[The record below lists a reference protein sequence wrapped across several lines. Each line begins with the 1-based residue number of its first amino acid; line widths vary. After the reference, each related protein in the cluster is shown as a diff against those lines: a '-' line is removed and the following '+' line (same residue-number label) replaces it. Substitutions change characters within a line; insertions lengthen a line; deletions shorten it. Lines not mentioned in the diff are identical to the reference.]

1 MPPICGENAG
11 QHLYLDAGAN
21 SDTSATLSVVTTG
34 TSDERQGHCA
44 ECGVV
49 ESIVML
55 CRRWRILVSHI
66 LCSSTL
72 NPPTGCL
79 QYLWGGSTE
88 IFQLS
93 YMRGLLQIMLSSS
106 ETMFVGSNK
115 LLQYFFG

>member
-11 QHLYLDAGAN
+11 QHLYLDAGAH

-34 TSDERQGHCA
+34 TSDERQGHSVQCRVCR
-44 ECGVV
+44 E
-49 ESIVML
+49 ML

-93 YMRGLLQIMLSSS
+93 
-106 ETMFVGSNK
+106 
-115 LLQYFFG
+115 

>member
-11 QHLYLDAGAN
+11 QHLYLDAGAH

-34 TSDERQGHCA
+34 TSDERQGHSVQCR
-44 ECGVV
+44 EI
-49 ESIVML
+49 EML

-66 LCSSTL
+66 LCSSIL

-93 YMRGLLQIMLSSS
+93 
-106 ETMFVGSNK
+106 
-115 LLQYFFG
+115 